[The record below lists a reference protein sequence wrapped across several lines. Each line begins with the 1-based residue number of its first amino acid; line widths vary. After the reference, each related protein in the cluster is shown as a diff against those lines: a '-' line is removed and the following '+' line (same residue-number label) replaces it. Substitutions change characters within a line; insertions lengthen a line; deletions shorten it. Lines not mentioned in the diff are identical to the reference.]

1 MLHFFENHK
10 LVIDKTPRYWEMMN
24 EIRELFP
31 ENKIIVLKRNP
42 LEVTKSIFRTWN
54 VDSLDK
60 ILPYRKDLLEGP
72 AAIFSF
78 EEKYAT
84 DLKTYFLTYEDF
96 LKILK
101 KRCKVF
107 INGLVF
113 VHEYLKD

>member
-1 MLHFFENHK
+1 
-10 LVIDKTPRYWEMMN
+10 MMN

-31 ENKIIVLKRNP
+31 ESKIIVLKRNP

-84 DLKTYFLTYEDF
+84 DLKTYFLTYEELLENTAKEVQRLDKW
-96 LKILK
+96 LGISYSES
-101 KRCKVF
+101 
-107 INGLVF
+107 
-113 VHEYLKD
+113 HLKD